1 MHNLSQKIIGAEH
14 LTEVIAFLKNA
25 DKNVREGNIQLALDE
40 IMHAREKNPTIM
52 YARAYE
58 EYVRSILLK
67 VRQQNDSGP
76 LTQESL
82 SPIIN
87 EFLPTLDKILELAIK
102 EVKRSAVTAYK
113 QKEMLALRKR
123 REEEAQREEDL
134 RIAGISNKIT
144 MYINRARSLQEK
156 KDFHNALNEVARAF
170 MLDPTD
176 ERIQQLEE
184 EIKQQQEEY
193 KKEEQ
198 LENERYQQSEQKR
211 RQFLFEEW
219 QFQRQKEKELQKK
232 QEEEAYKQAR
242 AQKIR
247 EYLQV
252 ARSLFAERKL
262 EEAMSQLA
270 FVLVLDPLNE
280 EVLGLNWQIREEQ
293 TQRNN
298 VQLAQRQQQL
308 EQENKKK
315 AAIREGIR
323 KHLLRAEKCLG
334 EKKFSDALRIITQAY
349 FIDPTSEDVAAVERK
364 ILAAEE
370 EESHRQEEERK
381 RIEDERRRKQ
391 ESELHRL
398 AIEQQ
403 KRDQLKE
410 KIDLEAKQLKE
421 QEEVLLCL
429 SKARGYVSQGKYDEA
444 LSQVAQ
450 AFKINPFDE
459 EITKL
464 QQEIIEAKRK
474 GKYASKLVQELALE
488 NDQQHDEE
496 KHSAIEQCILSAQRL
511 QQQHMYKEA
520 LDEIAQGYRHD
531 PLNEELF
538 ALEGEIQQEFL
549 KYEERQRIEK
559 EANERSMA
567 IKKSLATARECIS
580 RESYGEALAW
590 VDYALSF
597 DMQRYET
604 LQLKDEIERAQRQI
618 DERKSNEDKELVI
631 QVHLSRAM
639 EYLAEKRI
647 SEATL
652 EVDLALRLNPS
663 HQGAINLRARLRDH
677 SGESVLQKV

>member
-1 MHNLSQKIIGAEH
+1 MQNLSQKIIGAEH
-14 LTEVIAFLKNA
+14 LTEVITYLKNA
-25 DKNVREGNIQLALDE
+25 DRYVREGNIQKALEE

-67 VRQQNDSGP
+67 QRQHGDAGSQAPQS
-76 LTQESL
+76 LES
-82 SPIIN
+82 IIN

-102 EVKRSAVTAYK
+102 EIKRSAVTAYK

-123 REEEAQREEDL
+123 REEEAQREEEM
-134 RIAGISNKIT
+134 RIAGISKKISL
-144 MYINRARSLQEK
+144 YITHAQELQEK
-156 KDFHNALNEVARAF
+156 KDFHNALNEIARAF

-184 EIKQQQEEY
+184 EIKEQQEEY
-193 KKEEQ
+193 KREEET
-198 LENERYQQSEQKR
+198 ENARYQRSEQKR

-219 QFQRQKEKELQKK
+219 QMQRQREKELQKK
-232 QEEEAYKQAR
+232 QEEDAYKQAR

-252 ARSLFAERKL
+252 ARTLFSERKL

-298 VQLAQRQQQL
+298 ARLAQKQL
-308 EQENKKK
+308 QIEEENKKK
-315 AAIREGIR
+315 LAIREGIR
-323 KHLLRAEKCLG
+323 KHLVRAEKYLG
-334 EKKFSDALRIITQAY
+334 EKKFTDALRIITQAY
-349 FIDPTSEDVAAVERK
+349 FIDPTNEEVATVERN

-370 EESHRQEEERK
+370 EETRRLEEERK
-381 RIEDERRRKQ
+381 RIDDERRRKQ

-403 KRDQLKE
+403 KREQLKE

-429 SKARGYVSQGKYDEA
+429 SKARGYLSQNKFDEA
-444 LSQVAQ
+444 LSQVAL

-464 QQEIIEAKRK
+464 QREIVDVKRK
-474 GKYASKLVQELALE
+474 GRQVPSTPQEISSE
-488 NDQQHDEE
+488 NESIVDEDRR
-496 KHSAIEQCILSAQRL
+496 SAVRQFILSAKRL
-511 QQQHMYKEA
+511 QQQKMYKEA
-520 LDEIAQGYRHD
+520 LDEIAQGYRND

-538 ALEGEIQQEFL
+538 ALEGEIQQE
-549 KYEERQRIEK
+549 YIQYDEQQRVERESS
-559 EANERSMA
+559 ERNTA

-580 RESYGEALAW
+580 RESYGEAFAW
-590 VDYALSF
+590 IDYALSF

-604 LQLKDEIERAQRQI
+604 LQLKDEVEKAQRAI
-618 DERKSNEDKELVI
+618 DERKANEDKELVV

-639 EYLAEKRI
+639 EYLTQKRI

-663 HQGAINLRARLRDH
+663 HQGANAMRNRLKDH
-677 SGESVLQKV
+677 AGDSLLQKA

>member
-1 MHNLSQKIIGAEH
+1 MQNFSQKIIGAEH
-14 LTEVIAFLKNA
+14 LTEVITYLKNA
-25 DKNVREGNIQLALDE
+25 DKYVRQGDVHKALEE

-67 VRQQNDSGP
+67 QRQHNSDAQDTVQ
-76 LTQESL
+76 TQQAVIEEL
-82 SPIIN
+82 
-87 EFLPTLDKILELAIK
+87 LPTLEKILDLAIK

-123 REEEAQREEDL
+123 REEDAQREEEM
-134 RIAGISNKIT
+134 RAAGISKKIT
-144 MYINRARSLQEK
+144 LYITRARELQSYG
-156 KDFHNALNEVARAF
+156 DYHNALNEVARAF

-176 ERIQQLEE
+176 ERIQELEE
-184 EIKQQQEEY
+184 EIKTQQEEFKRQEIIDNNRY
-193 KKEEQ
+193 LHAEQ
-198 LENERYQQSEQKR
+198 QR

-219 QFQRQKEKELQKK
+219 QYQRQKEKELQKQK
-232 QEEEAYKQAR
+232 EEEAYKHAR
-242 AQKIR
+242 GQKIR

-252 ARSLFAERKL
+252 ARGLFGEQKL

-280 EVLGLNWQIREEQ
+280 EVLSLNWQIREQQ
-293 TQRNN
+293 TERNKQ
-298 VQLAQRQQQL
+298 QLAKKQL
-308 EQENKKK
+308 QIDEENKKK
-315 AAIREGIR
+315 EAIREGIR
-323 KHLLRAEKCLG
+323 KHLVRAEKFLS
-334 EKKFSDALRIITQAY
+334 EKKYADALRIITQAY
-349 FIDPTSEDVAAVERK
+349 FIDPTNEEVAVVERN

-370 EESHRQEEERK
+370 EESRRQEEDRK

-391 ESELHRL
+391 EAELHRL

-403 KRDQLKE
+403 KREQLKA
-410 KIDLEAKQLKE
+410 KIDFDAKQLKE
-421 QEEVLLCL
+421 QEDVLLSL
-429 SKARGYVSQGKYDEA
+429 SKARGYLSQSKYDEA
-444 LSQVAQ
+444 LAQVVL
-450 AFKINPFDE
+450 AFKINPFDD

-464 QQEIIEAKRK
+464 QREIVEAKRK
-474 GKYASKLVQELALE
+474 SKQPAKLAQPAVSETESEEDQERRTLVQ
-488 NDQQHDEE
+488 QFIQ
-496 KHSAIEQCILSAQRL
+496 SARQLRNKEQ
-511 QQQHMYKEA
+511 YKEA
-520 LDEIAQGYRHD
+520 LDEIAQAYRHD

-549 KYEERQRIEK
+549 KHEEQKRIDQETS
-559 EANERSMA
+559 ERNTA
-567 IKKSLATARECIS
+567 IKKSLATARECIA

-604 LQLKDEIERAQRQI
+604 LLLKEEVEKAQRRM
-618 DERKSNEDKELVI
+618 DEKKANEDKELVV

-652 EVDLALRLNPS
+652 EIDLALRLNPS
-663 HQGAINLRARLRDH
+663 HQGALAMRTRLKDH
-677 SGESVLQKV
+677 NSEPAFQGA